1 MCGERESKGEREGGR
16 KGRSAGARKRGNRRW
31 ERERQAARGEGARKK
46 ERQGGRG
53 KEKGEWLKGE
63 GGVVESDRQRHT
75 VTAKKRENNRET
87 PTNCQVKANI
97 FSF

>member
-1 MCGERESKGEREGGR
+1 MWRERESKGGREGGR
-16 KGRSAGARKRGNRRW
+16 EGRSAGARKRGNRRW
-31 ERERQAARGEGARKK
+31 ERERQASKRGGSEDERKARRK
-46 ERQGGRG
+46 R
-53 KEKGEWLKGE
+53 KGE